1 MISYLHTKAVNRN
14 NYLHAVYSIFKQ
26 LKETK
31 SERGR
36 KIKGRIDAREKQG
49 IGKDTITFLIY

>member
-1 MISYLHTKAVNRN
+1 MNKN
-14 NYLHAVYSIFKQ
+14 NYLHAVYGIFKQ